1 MSAKLKLLVSGF
13 ILTVLLTGFWV
24 SQSPLPPKNYDLA
37 VMQIDGVWKV
47 VNAADSTTVVKVK
60 KNDKIVWTA
69 EGTDAVFQFQDQIF
83 DTTDG
88 NYSLSQGFSE
98 DLRDGKKLKLK
109 IKKDTPAGT
118 YVYSVFCVADSV
130 YAIGSSPPK
139 IIVE

>member
-1 MSAKLKLLVSGF
+1 MSTKLKLSAVGLISA
-13 ILTVLLTGFWV
+13 ILLTGFWV
-24 SQSPLPPKNYDLA
+24 SQSPPSQKNYDLA
-37 VMQIDGVWKV
+37 VIQIDGVWKV

-88 NYSLSQGFSE
+88 DYSLSQGFTE
-98 DLRDGKKLKLK
+98 ELRDGKKLKLK
-109 IKKDTPAGT
+109 IKKDAPAGT
-118 YVYSVFCVADSV
+118 YVYSVFCVTDSV